1 MEGANDAS
9 SVRRLAVLHRHL
21 AAEGRSSAPVQRSGS
36 SSSAPMSSSKDEM
49 QRAFPR
55 KRQSVLKWNGWG
67 YRDSQFFV
75 NHRGQAEFNGKRYEI
90 AGHEMPLM
98 RAWMEMK
105 VGLDLSLTS
114 FSQPHPSSH
123 EIPPPRPCPGF
134 LEDIRHS
141 CVAFSDEGA
150 DRLLRGHGHTCHE
163 LFALRT
169 GNIGRIP
176 DLVVWP
182 GRHEDIVKIVEAAA
196 THNVCIIPYG
206 GGTNVSGALECPP
219 EEERPVISVDTSEMD
234 RILWLDEEN
243 LTAHV
248 QCGVIGQDLE
258 RMLAERGYT
267 CGHEPDSLE
276 FSSVGGWV
284 ATRSSG
290 MKKNVYGNIEDIVVR
305 VRMVTPKGV
314 VERGY
319 LGPRNSMGP
328 DVQHFILGSEGMLG
342 FITEVTMRIRPLPDV
357 RRYGSVVFYTFELGV
372 QFMREVARQRCAPAS
387 IRLMDNTQFQLGQ
400 VMKPV
405 PSVFGSFTNSL
416 KKLYVT
422 KFKGFDVDEMA
433 ACSLLFEGTAEEV
446 SSQEKKIYDIAAK
459 FGGLAGGEDNGRRG
473 YMMTF
478 AIAYIRDLA
487 FDYCYLAESFETS
500 VPWSRVLELCRNVKD
515 RVCRECERHGVN
527 TAKYKPLISAR
538 VTQTYDAGAC
548 VYFYLAFNYTGVS
561 NPIGAF
567 DAIESAARDE
577 ILSSG
582 GSLSHHHG
590 VGKLRKRWVTGAL
603 GPVGVDML
611 KAVKT
616 SIDPQNIFGCGNLL
630 PE

>member
-1 MEGANDAS
+1 M
-9 SVRRLAVLHRHL
+9 
-21 AAEGRSSAPVQRSGS
+21 
-36 SSSAPMSSSKDEM
+36 
-49 QRAFPR
+49 
-55 KRQSVLKWNGWG
+55 
-67 YRDSQFFV
+67 V
-75 NHRGQAEFNGKRYEI
+75 NPRGQAEFNGKRYEI
-90 AGHEMPLM
+90 GGQEMPLM
-98 RAWMEMK
+98 RGWMEQK

-114 FSQPHPSSH
+114 FSQPHPSPD
-123 EIPPPRPCPGF
+123 EIPPPLRCPEF
-134 LEDIRHS
+134 VEEIHNS
-141 CVAFSDEGA
+141 CLALSDEGA

-163 LFALRT
+163 LFALRM
-169 GNIGRIP
+169 GKIGRIP

-182 GRHEDIVKIVEAAA
+182 GSHEHIVKIVEAAA
-196 THNVCIIPYG
+196 KHDICLIPFG

-219 EEERPVISVDTSEMD
+219 EERRPIASVDTSEMD

-258 RMLAERGYT
+258 RLLAERGYT

-290 MKKNVYGNIEDIVVR
+290 MKKNVYGNIEDIVLR
-305 VRMVTPKGV
+305 LRMVTPRGV

-328 DVQHFILGSEGMLG
+328 DIQHFILGSEGTLG
-342 FITEVTMRIRPLPDV
+342 FITEVTLRVRPLPEV
-357 RRYGSVVFYTFELGV
+357 RRYGSIVFHRFELGV

-387 IRLMDNTQFQLGQ
+387 IRLMDNEQFQLGQ
-400 VMKPV
+400 VMKPA
-405 PSVFGSFTNSL
+405 PSVFGAFTNSL

-422 KFKGFDVDEMA
+422 KFKGFGVDQMA
-433 ACSLLFEGTAEEV
+433 ACTLLLEGT
-446 SSQEKKIYDIAAK
+446 SQEVAMQERKLYDIASRY
-459 FGGLAGGEDNGRRG
+459 GGLAGGEENGRRG
-473 YMMTF
+473 YQMTF

-515 RVCRECERHGVN
+515 RVVRECERHGVN
-527 TAKYKPLISAR
+527 ITKYPPLISAR

-561 NPIGAF
+561 NPIAAF
-567 DAIESAARDE
+567 DEIEGSAREE
-577 ILSSG
+577 ILASG

-590 VGKLRKRWVTGAL
+590 VGKLRRHWLPGAL
-603 GPVGVDML
+603 GPVAMDL
-611 KAVKT
+611 LRAAKT
-616 SIDPQNIFGCGNLL
+616 SVDPHNIFGSRNLL